1 VEIKEKSI
9 DSITV
14 ITLVNNRL
22 DAAEA
27 PDFKEKLKYLIGQGK
42 TLLVLDLSRVGF
54 IDSSGLGAI
63 VSCLKNLGNRGDLVI
78 SGVQDTVMDMFRIT
92 RMDRI
97 FKIVSSEEEAVA
109 ALS

>member
-1 VEIKEKSI
+1 MEIKEKSI